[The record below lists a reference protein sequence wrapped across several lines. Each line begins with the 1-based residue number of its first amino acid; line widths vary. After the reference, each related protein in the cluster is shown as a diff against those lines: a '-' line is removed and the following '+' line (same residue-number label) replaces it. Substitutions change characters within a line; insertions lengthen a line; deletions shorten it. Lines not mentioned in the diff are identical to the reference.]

1 MTTQPIAILGGGP
14 VGLALALLLARRHVA
29 SIVFDAR
36 TLDDA
41 RRDRRLL
48 ALSRGTLDTLAP
60 VVSLP
65 DVALAPIRTVIVSS
79 RGEFG
84 RAVIDEKELGGRPL
98 GATVRYG
105 DLLAALA
112 SACAEQPLVSMHRP
126 CAVESVLQAAHEV
139 EVRLADGQAAKSVL
153 AVNAE
158 GLRSERDVASA
169 PQAAL
174 IADVEVEGP
183 RSGTA
188 FERFTRDGP
197 LALLPLPGPG
207 KGALRSMGLV
217 WCMASA
223 VADRRQM
230 LADDALLAELQEEL
244 GTRNGRVRALRS
256 RGRYPLVE
264 HARDD
269 VREHRLV
276 HVGNA
281 AQTLHPVAGQGLN
294 LGVRDCA
301 ALADVIAAAAI
312 AGQDPVTHLP
322 EYERRRR
329 LDRLAMRTLTRTVP
343 GFFATRFGPAA
354 AMRSAGL
361 TALSIFPDLR
371 VEFARLL
378 MFGVRS

>member
-1 MTTQPIAILGGGP
+1 MNTQPIAIVGGGP
-14 VGLALALLLARRHVA
+14 VGLALALLLARRHVG
-29 SIVFDAR
+29 SMLFDAR

-41 RRDRRLL
+41 RHDRRLL
-48 ALSRGTLDTLAP
+48 ALSRGTLETLAA

-84 RAVIDEKELGGRPL
+84 RAVIDEKELGGRAL

-112 SACAEQPLVSMHRP
+112 AACAEQPLVSMRRP
-126 CAVESVLQAAHEV
+126 CAVESVLQAPHEV
-139 EVRLADGQAAKSVL
+139 EVRLADGQTAKSVL

-158 GLRSERDVASA
+158 GLRSEPHVTAA
-169 PQAAL
+169 TQTAL

-197 LALLPLPGPG
+197 LALLPLPGAG
-207 KGALRSMGLV
+207 QATLRSMGLV
-217 WCMASA
+217 WCMPSA
-223 VADRRQM
+223 AADRRHS
-230 LADDALLAELQEEL
+230 LADGALLAELQEEL

-256 RGRYPLVE
+256 RGRYPVVQ

-276 HVGNA
+276 HIGNA

-294 LGVRDCA
+294 LGVRDCV
-301 ALADVIAAAAI
+301 ALADVIAAAAL
-312 AGQDPVTHLP
+312 GDTDPVTRLA
-322 EYERRRR
+322 EYEQRRR
-329 LDRLAMRTLTRTVP
+329 LDRLAMRALTRTVP
-343 GFFATRFGPAA
+343 GFFASRFGPAA
-354 AMRSAGL
+354 AMRSLGL